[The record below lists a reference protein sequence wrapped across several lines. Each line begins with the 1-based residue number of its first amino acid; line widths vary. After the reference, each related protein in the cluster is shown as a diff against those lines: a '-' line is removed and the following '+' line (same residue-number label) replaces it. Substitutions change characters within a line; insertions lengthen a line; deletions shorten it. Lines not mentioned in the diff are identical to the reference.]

1 MNRHEFVC
9 LCCLSGLPVS
19 RSRLSLM
26 SPTMPLPS
34 AHSLWSLL
42 SVQSHCSVSCECDG
56 HDAQFFAC
64 CRLPKGPTDSL
75 DTLPSFQFEHG
86 LSSFAK
92 LMWQADFSCPSE
104 NFLVAPRFSLDLA
117 STSIL
122 LVVVDHLLAAYTS
135 IDGAGRRLRFSGI
148 RPGLNR
154 KSNETRSTI

>member
-1 MNRHEFVC
+1 M
-9 LCCLSGLPVS
+9 S
-19 RSRLSLM
+19 RSRLFFM
-26 SPTMPLPS
+26 SPTISLPS

-42 SVQSHCSVSCECDG
+42 SVQSHCSVSCERDG

-64 CRLPKGPTDSL
+64 CRLAKRPADSL
-75 DTLPSFQFEHG
+75 DTLPAFQLEHG
-86 LSSFAK
+86 LSCFPK

-117 STSIL
+117 STSML

-135 IDGAGRRLRFSGI
+135 IDGAGRRLRFSGN

-154 KSNETRSTI
+154 KPNETRSTI